1 VLEATYDMDAIQVR
15 VEGKNLFSCGR
26 LTIWPGQL
34 TAIIGPN
41 GAGKSTLLRA
51 LSGMQGQCRG
61 RFGGQPWSPDM
72 LCNGRS
78 LAWVAQH
85 QSADSPLS
93 LHDYVLL
100 GRRPHLGRWGRVSP
114 AERQMVDAL
123 LDQLELTT
131 LTARSLASLSGGQR
145 QLAAIARA
153 IVQDAPVILLDE
165 PGNHLDVGYQHRL
178 MGLIKGLARDGRTV
192 VCVLHDLALAAN
204 YADKVLLVAEGSI
217 VQTGPVSQVLQAGL
231 LSRMYR
237 WPIQP
242 AWHPARGAWQVEA
255 GLAPA
260 AMPP

>member
-1 VLEATYDMDAIQVR
+1 VLEATYDIESIQVR
-15 VEGKNLFSCGR
+15 VDGKTLFSCGS
-26 LTIWPGQL
+26 LTILPGQL

-61 RFGGQPWSPDM
+61 RFAGQPLRPEI

-93 LHDYVLL
+93 LQDYVLL
-100 GRRPHLGRWGRVSP
+100 GRRPHLGRWGQVS
-114 AERQMVDAL
+114 AEERQAVAAL
-123 LDQLELTT
+123 LAELELTA
-131 LTARSLASLSGGQR
+131 LALRPLASLSGGQR

-153 IVQDAPVILLDE
+153 MVQDAPVILLDE
-165 PGNHLDVGYQHRL
+165 PGNHLDIRYQHRL
-178 MGLIKGLARDGRTV
+178 MGLLSRLAGTGRTV

-204 YADKVLLVAEGSI
+204 YADAVLLVAEGAIAQSGA
-217 VQTGPVSQVLQAGL
+217 VADVLQAGL

-242 AWHPARGAWQVEA
+242 SWHAARQVWQVDAEVDR
-255 GLAPA
+255 A
-260 AMPP
+260 AVPQ